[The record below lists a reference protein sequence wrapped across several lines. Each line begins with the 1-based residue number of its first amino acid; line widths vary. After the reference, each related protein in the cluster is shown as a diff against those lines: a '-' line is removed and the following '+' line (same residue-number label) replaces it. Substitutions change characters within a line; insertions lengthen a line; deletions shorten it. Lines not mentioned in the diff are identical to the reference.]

1 MTKRSRQPKKA
12 LNPSAFSVEAA
23 EKWALE
29 RSEKMPEDPFRLRA
43 LWYVNRVSQWA
54 PGERKTRYTMKI
66 AQSETYGRSG
76 GLAPVLS
83 NPNPDLVGE
92 DTRQILKN
100 RMCRDNNE
108 RTAIVDSVM
117 GHVSRPPNEQIRLD
131 DTLQA
136 KYVARSEIF
145 ADEAERVLQRK
156 GPKNFKGNNPRVL
169 VIGATAGIIGA
180 LARRGFDVSATD
192 LSPQVVGKE
201 LGGVKVRNGKTS
213 NARLMKEADLAIVTG
228 MTLLNRTLLGLMK
241 LAKNNN
247 TSTIIWAITGRNFG
261 HYYTENGVD
270 SVISDPSP
278 FLMLPGPAVIA
289 IWRRKN

>member
-1 MTKRSRQPKKA
+1 MAVP
-12 LNPSAFSVEAA
+12 
-23 EKWALE
+23 
-29 RSEKMPEDPFRLRA
+29 
-43 LWYVNRVSQWA
+43 RV
-54 PGERKTRYTMKI
+54 
-66 AQSETYGRSG
+66 
-76 GLAPVLS
+76 LAPVLS
-83 NPNPDLVGE
+83 DPNPDLVGE
-92 DTRQILKN
+92 DTRQILQN
-100 RMCRDNNE
+100 RMCRDYND

-156 GPKNFKGNNPRVL
+156 RPKNLKGNNPRVV
-169 VIGATAGIIGA
+169 VIGATAGIIWA
-180 LARRGFDVSATD
+180 LARRRFNVSATD
-192 LSPQVVGKE
+192 LSPEIVGKE
-201 LGGVKVRNGKTS
+201 FGGVKVSNGKDS
-213 NARLMKEADLAIVTG
+213 NARLMEESDLAIVTG
-228 MTLLNRTLLGLMK
+228 MTLMNRTLPRLMK
-241 LAKNNN
+241 LAKKYN

-278 FLMLPGPAVIA
+278 FLLLPGPAVIA